1 MMFNV
6 QDSSLQC
13 SSKSYIFHF
22 NLLEELLNYNYC
34 TQNHV
39 NPNYYFLPP
48 LHKFNVVMSANLAQK
63 QRSLRKKHIK
73 WRAHLPSLSVNC

>member
-1 MMFNV
+1 MF

-13 SSKSYIFHF
+13 SSKLIFF
-22 NLLEELLNYNYC
+22 TSFVRRTFKTFYC
-34 TQNHV
+34 TQNHA

-63 QRSLRKKHIK
+63 QRSLRKKAFK
-73 WRAHLPSLSVNC
+73 MESPLT